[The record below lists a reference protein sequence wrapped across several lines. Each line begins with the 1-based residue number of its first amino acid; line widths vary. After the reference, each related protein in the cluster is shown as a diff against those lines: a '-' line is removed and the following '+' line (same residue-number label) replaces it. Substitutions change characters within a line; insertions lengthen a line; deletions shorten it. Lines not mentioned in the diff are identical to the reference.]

1 VLAVIPAVGIG
12 MGSAFGFVAGL
23 ALVLLFTAGWLPM
36 AGAPEGHGGTP
47 GASSA
52 PSTTAAAATGGA
64 VATGTIAT
72 RTITVAG
79 FALLAVFALWAVGED
94 SLWAMSG
101 AIGVAQAGMTE
112 EQLGLVLSAS
122 TAGGLLAAI
131 ALIFLGTRLGRALPL
146 GILLVLGSALKLT
159 ACLTDDPTIFLV
171 TMIAWNTVYAVAFMF
186 FIATAAALDASGR
199 WSGPVLGVY
208 LVGSSFA
215 PMFGAWIGEAF
226 GFPALGW
233 VLAGFSLVLLVPAVL
248 IARLSSRVEAEHAST
263 TPTSSDIA
271 TIRTAGV

>member
-1 VLAVIPAVGIG
+1 
-12 MGSAFGFVAGL
+12 M
-23 ALVLLFTAGWLPM
+23 
-36 AGAPEGHGGTP
+36 
-47 GASSA
+47 
-52 PSTTAAAATGGA
+52 
-64 VATGTIAT
+64 
-72 RTITVAG
+72 
-79 FALLAVFALWAVGED
+79 
-94 SLWAMSG
+94 
-101 AIGVAQAGMTE
+101 
-112 EQLGLVLSAS
+112 LSAS
-122 TAGGLLAAI
+122 TGGGLLAAI

-146 GILLVLGSALKLT
+146 GILLALGAALKLT
-159 ACLTDDPTIFLV
+159 ACLTTDSTTYLV
-171 TMIAWNTVYAVAFMF
+171 TMIAWNTVYAVAFMY

-248 IARLSSRVEAEHAST
+248 IARLSSRVEAVNAAK
-263 TPTSSDIA
+263 TSNSPDIA

>member
-1 VLAVIPAVGIG
+1 L
-12 MGSAFGFVAGL
+12 S
-23 ALVLLFTAGWLPM
+23 
-36 AGAPEGHGGTP
+36 
-47 GASSA
+47 
-52 PSTTAAAATGGA
+52 AATVVTENFGDLVNTSYGA
-64 VATGTIAT
+64 K
-72 RTITVAG
+72 TITVAG
-79 FALLAVFALWAVGED
+79 FALLSIFALWAVGED

-122 TAGGLLAAI
+122 TGGGLLAAI

-146 GILLVLGSALKLT
+146 GILLALGAALKLT
-159 ACLTDDPTIFLV
+159 ACLTTDSTTYLV
-171 TMIAWNTVYAVAFMF
+171 TMIAWNTVYAVAFMY

-215 PMFGAWIGEAF
+215 PLFGAWVGETF

-248 IARLSSRVEAEHAST
+248 IARLSSGVEADAAY
-263 TPTSSDIA
+263 TPDSPDIA

>member
-1 VLAVIPAVGIG
+1 
-12 MGSAFGFVAGL
+12 
-23 ALVLLFTAGWLPM
+23 
-36 AGAPEGHGGTP
+36 
-47 GASSA
+47 
-52 PSTTAAAATGGA
+52 
-64 VATGTIAT
+64 
-72 RTITVAG
+72 
-79 FALLAVFALWAVGED
+79 
-94 SLWAMSG
+94 MSG

-122 TAGGLLAAI
+122 TGGGLLAAI

-146 GILLVLGSALKLT
+146 GILLVLGAALKLT
-159 ACLTDDPTIFLV
+159 ACLTTDSTTYLV
-171 TMIAWNTVYAVAFMF
+171 TMIAWNTVYAVAFMY

-215 PMFGAWIGEAF
+215 PLFGAWIGDAF
-226 GFPALGW
+226 GFPVLGW

-248 IARLSSRVEAEHAST
+248 IARLSSRVEAEAATISNS
-263 TPTSSDIA
+263 PDIA